1 MTLKSS
7 EGPVTTRAAV
17 EVTGVGGCQATDS
30 WQFSVVA
37 STRVAVV
44 WLGEMGF
51 FDKAKQFMGG
61 KNMASVAITVIER
74 QPAETARFPI
84 GDSVLKG
91 TMVITAQQNCTL
103 LATKYEVWLYIKGET
118 GESPFLV
125 RSEQDPDPNTSYSD
139 NCLKMPCDLVPGQV
153 ITQPWMVSDVDL
165 PKILAAHG
173 YPDPQRAVGDA
184 RVRLVV
190 KCVAD
195 VKGSPFDPSA
205 EVTVAL
211 S

>member
-1 MTLKSS
+1 MD
-7 EGPVTTRAAV
+7 PR
-17 EVTGVGGCQATDS
+17 
-30 WQFSVVA
+30 
-37 STRVAVV
+37 
-44 WLGEMGF
+44 MGF

-153 ITQPWMVSDVDL
+153 ITQPWMVSDVDI
-165 PKILAAHG
+165 PKILAKNG
-173 YPDPQRAVGDA
+173 FSRPDEAASDP

-190 KCVAD
+190 KCIAD

-205 EVTVAL
+205 EVNVGL
-211 S
+211 SPS